1 MASFE
6 LGTSVFPSL
15 ILPILALLAGYLV
28 YRDSVRIGRENDVA
42 ALLGFII
49 TGLFL
54 AGSVPGLV
62 ALALAQDEATQG
74 FPTSLR
80 IVPGFVALLVYLYFR

>member
-6 LGTSVFPSL
+6 FGIAVFVSL
-15 ILPILALLAGYLV
+15 ILPILAILAGYLV
-28 YRDSVRIGRENDVA
+28 YRDSVRSGRGNDVA

-62 ALALAQDEATQG
+62 ALALAQDEAAQG
-74 FPTSLR
+74 FPTALR
-80 IVPGFVALLVYLYFR
+80 VVPGFIALLVYLYFR